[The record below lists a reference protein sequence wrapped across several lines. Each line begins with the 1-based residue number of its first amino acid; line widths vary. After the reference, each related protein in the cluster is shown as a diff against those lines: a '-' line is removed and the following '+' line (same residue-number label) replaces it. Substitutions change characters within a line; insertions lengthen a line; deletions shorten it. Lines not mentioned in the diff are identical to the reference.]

1 MKKAEKTV
9 LFAKNFYLHQELRGI
24 ADYARDHGWRLE
36 MPQMFDLKN
45 HIRRWRGNGYLTDTG
60 YEVERLSGAGVRVV
74 GLSLDP
80 ELKRC
85 ADGIVAPDNVR
96 IGIVAAEYFLRRGYR
111 HYAVCADCYGR
122 DKAFEARISR
132 EGFHAERLSMPR
144 FHRSPLTLD
153 KLARKLAGLPRP
165 CGIFCNNDWEA
176 AAVLNAAGLAHRK
189 VPGDIAVIGV
199 GNEEL
204 ICAATSPQLS
214 SIETRL
220 YERGC
225 RAAALLD
232 RLMEEGEPGSREQQ
246 LILIPPSEVIERG
259 SSNFFA
265 VSDFRLRKILNH
277 LEKNAAGPLRISS
290 LARRFRIS
298 ESTFYRQCMTEL
310 GVSPKELLAELRLS
324 LARTRLLDTADTIA
338 AIAEECGFPSAG
350 ALFEQFRQRHKLTP
364 TEWRQLNRPSR

>member
-60 YEVERLSGAGVRVV
+60 YEVEQLSGAGVRVV

-144 FHRSPLTLD
+144 FHRRRSRSTNWPGNLPVCRVPAESSATTTGKRPRSSMRPDSHTAKFPAISPSS
-153 KLARKLAGLPRP
+153 AS
-165 CGIFCNNDWEA
+165 
-176 AAVLNAAGLAHRK
+176 
-189 VPGDIAVIGV
+189 
-199 GNEEL
+199 
-204 ICAATSPQLS
+204 ATRS
-214 SIETRL
+214 
-220 YERGC
+220 
-225 RAAALLD
+225 
-232 RLMEEGEPGSREQQ
+232 
-246 LILIPPSEVIERG
+246 
-259 SSNFFA
+259 
-265 VSDFRLRKILNH
+265 
-277 LEKNAAGPLRISS
+277 
-290 LARRFRIS
+290 
-298 ESTFYRQCMTEL
+298 
-310 GVSPKELLAELRLS
+310 
-324 LARTRLLDTADTIA
+324 
-338 AIAEECGFPSAG
+338 
-350 ALFEQFRQRHKLTP
+350 
-364 TEWRQLNRPSR
+364 